1 VRQVS
6 RGLDRIEVAFDE
18 PNLVA
23 NAGLLLVST
32 LVVRLGLEALIN
44 STLRLTGRVGGAM
57 PGRKVLSLVH
67 AIVAGASHIDHVE
80 LLRAGATKA
89 VLSHRVMAP
98 STLGTFLRS
107 FTFGHVRQLDQVIAE
122 TLRRAWTL
130 GAGPKGRLVLDVD
143 STICRVEGNNKQ
155 GASYGYTKVLG
166 YHPLLGTRA
175 DTGEVLHAR
184 MRKGSA
190 NTARGARRF
199 VEELVARCRR
209 AGATGEIVLRV
220 DSGFWSNDTIKPS
233 PVSVSATRWRC
244 ERETGP

>member
-23 NAGLLLVST
+23 TAGLLLVST

-44 STLRLTGRVGGAM
+44 STLRLTGRVGGAL

-89 VLSHRVMAP
+89 VLPHRVMAP

-107 FTFGHVRQLDQVIAE
+107 FTNGTQTIIA
-122 TLRRAWTL
+122 
-130 GAGPKGRLVLDVD
+130 
-143 STICRVEGNNKQ
+143 
-155 GASYGYTKVLG
+155 
-166 YHPLLGTRA
+166 
-175 DTGEVLHAR
+175 
-184 MRKGSA
+184 
-190 NTARGARRF
+190 
-199 VEELVARCRR
+199 
-209 AGATGEIVLRV
+209 
-220 DSGFWSNDTIKPS
+220 
-233 PVSVSATRWRC
+233 
-244 ERETGP
+244 